1 MLFIDYR
8 KEECGL
14 IANNDEVIKF
24 WARMS
29 LLVNLMLTIAKGWIG
44 FIAHSDALIA
54 DAAHSAT
61 DVAGSIAVLIGLYFA
76 KRPAD
81 KEHPYGHGKAEFLA
95 ASVVAI
101 LLLLAGIEVLMKA
114 ISSFGSVLHAPAPIA
129 LFTSLI
135 AVLIKEIL
143 YRFQGREGKK
153 RNSPALIAGA
163 IDHRSDVYAS
173 LLAAAGIG
181 VALVGIF
188 FHQPLFYYADP
199 IAGMLVAVIVIVI
212 GFRLIRDSS
221 ISLMDVVVDNEEKS
235 AVYETIVKVPGVMR
249 IDDLRMRTNGSYFL
263 VDVKIGVDPSITV
276 LEGHTITKQVKSA
289 VLDRHPQVYDILV
302 HVNPYF
308 AD

>member
-1 MLFIDYR
+1 M
-8 KEECGL
+8 
-14 IANNDEVIKF
+14 
-24 WARMS
+24 
-29 LLVNLMLTIAKGWIG
+29 
-44 FIAHSDALIA
+44 
-54 DAAHSAT
+54 
-61 DVAGSIAVLIGLYFA
+61 
-76 KRPAD
+76 
-81 KEHPYGHGKAEFLA
+81 
-95 ASVVAI
+95 
-101 LLLLAGIEVLMKA
+101 
-114 ISSFGSVLHAPAPIA
+114 
-129 LFTSLI
+129 
-135 AVLIKEIL
+135 
-143 YRFQGREGKK
+143 

-181 VALVGIF
+181 VALVGTF

-199 IAGMLVAVIVIVI
+199 IAGILVAVIVIVI

-235 AVYETIVKVPGVMR
+235 AVFETIAKVTGVMR

-276 LEGHTITKQVKSA
+276 LEGHAITKQVKSA
-289 VLDRHPQVYDILV
+289 VLDGHPRVYDILV